1 MKDFK
6 IGSLEQRLLKKMVS
20 SWIPCHKSLLILLIP
35 LFLSSFIHLFNPIGF
50 PWIHEDEGHY
60 MRRAMHVLQGLGA
73 QETTLDFDHPYDH
86 PYFGQLFLASI
97 LNVIG
102 YPHTLNLSSSD
113 SRESVGIFYL
123 APRILMGL
131 LAIVDTF
138 LVYKIAE
145 RKYNI
150 NVALIAS
157 ILFAVMPLT
166 WLLRGIFLDNI
177 LLPFLLLSILCG
189 LYGKDIIKEQL
200 YSNKGRH
207 LQHSNRKMIL
217 VMLSGIF
224 MGLAIF
230 TKIPACMMIP
240 LVALIIY
247 RHNNKNTRHLEI
259 WFIPVVTIASIW
271 PLYNIWS
278 GQFDD
283 WLEGVVWQ
291 TIERPE
297 KPLLN
302 SLIAMMNIDPVLII
316 LGIAGLVY
324 AALLET
330 SNRNYFITLWI
341 IPYLIFLYFIGWVS
355 YFHWIIL
362 VPGLA
367 ISAAILIEGLLGKM
381 IVRGRKRIGL
391 ISYNTTIIV
400 SVIGIFGLLS
410 CTMLVRI
417 DATSSYF
424 ELYSFIVQQLTENDQ
439 DKESF
444 DGKPGTTII
453 GHRWTWAFTWI
464 PRYIFHD
471 RISFVHF
478 NSSERPETERFLLIV
493 DNYVKRHLS
502 DKNSESIKMVQALY
516 NDSHAIKTFEDKT
529 IIPYSKDIY
538 PFTSMSENRGIGR
551 YSPVEIRTN
560 TK

>member
-1 MKDFK
+1 MAP
-6 IGSLEQRLLKKMVS
+6 SCS
-20 SWIPCHKSLLILLIP
+20 KSVLILFIP
-35 LFLSSFIHLFNPIGF
+35 LFLSSFTHLFNPLGF

-60 MRRAMHVLQGLGA
+60 MRRAMQVLQGLGA
-73 QETTLDFDHPYDH
+73 QETASDFDHPHDH
-86 PYFGQLFLASI
+86 PYFGQLFLGSVFNI
-97 LNVIG
+97 IG
-102 YPHTLNLSSSD
+102 YPQTFNSSLFSD

-131 LAIVDTF
+131 LAIIDTF

-145 RKYNI
+145 RRYGI

-157 ILFAVMPLT
+157 VLFAVMPLT

-189 LYGKDIIKEQL
+189 LGKDTTKKKL
-200 YSNKGRH
+200 YSNNDH
-207 LQHSNRKMIL
+207 YLQQSNRDHIML
-217 VMLSGIF
+217 VIISGMF

-230 TKIPACMMIP
+230 TKTPACMMVP
-240 LVALIIY
+240 VVALIIY
-247 RHNNKNTRHLEI
+247 RNSKNTKHLAI
-259 WFIPVVTIASIW
+259 WFIPVVAIASIW

-278 GQFDD
+278 GQFDA
-283 WLEGVVWQ
+283 WLDGLVWQ
-291 TIERPE
+291 TAERAE

-302 SLIAMMNIDPVLII
+302 SLVAMMNIDPVLVT

-324 AALLET
+324 AVLLEIG
-330 SNRNYFITLWI
+330 NRNYFITLWV
-341 IPYLIFLYFIGWVS
+341 IPYLIFLYLIGWVS

-362 VPGLA
+362 IPALT
-367 ISAAILIEGLLGKM
+367 ISGALLIKGVLGKTV
-381 IVRGRKRIGL
+381 VRDQKRVGL
-391 ISYNTTIIV
+391 ISYNTTVIV
-400 SVIGIFGLLS
+400 SVIGIFGLIS
-410 CTMLVRI
+410 TTMLIRT

-424 ELYSFIVQQLTENDQ
+424 ELYSFIIQQLTENDQ
-439 DKESF
+439 SKESF
-444 DGKPGTTII
+444 DGKDETTIV

-464 PRYIFHD
+464 PRYIFDD

-478 NSSERPETERFLLIV
+478 NSSEQVRTERFLFIV

-502 DKNSESIKMVQALY
+502 DENLEDITMVQTLY
-516 NDSHAIKTFEDKT
+516 NNSHAIKTFKDKT
-529 IIPYSKDIY
+529 VIPYDKDTY
-538 PFTSMSENRGIGR
+538 PYTSMSENRGIGR

>member
-1 MKDFK
+1 MA
-6 IGSLEQRLLKKMVS
+6 S
-20 SWIPCHKSLLILLIP
+20 SWISCHKSMLILFVP
-35 LFLSSFIHLFNPIGF
+35 LFLSSFTHLFNPLGF

-73 QETTLDFDHPYDH
+73 QETASDFDHPYDH
-86 PYFGQLFLASI
+86 PYFGQLFLASV
-97 LNVIG
+97 LNMIG
-102 YPHTLNLSSSD
+102 YPQTLNSLLSSD
-113 SRESVGIFYL
+113 NQESVGIFYL

-145 RKYNI
+145 RKYDINI
-150 NVALIAS
+150 ALIAS
-157 ILFAVMPLT
+157 VLFAVMPLT
-166 WLLRGIFLDNI
+166 WLLRSIFLDNI

-189 LYGKDIIKEQL
+189 LYGKDTIKEKL
-200 YSNKGRH
+200 YSNKGH
-207 LQHSNRKMIL
+207 YLQCSNRKAIL

-230 TKIPACMMIP
+230 TKIPAYMMIP
-240 LVALIIY
+240 LVAFIIY
-247 RHNNKNTRHLEI
+247 HHNKNTRYLAI
-259 WFIPVVTIASIW
+259 WFIPVIAIASIW

-291 TIERPE
+291 TAERHE
-297 KPLLN
+297 KPLLS
-302 SLIAMMNIDPVLII
+302 SLIATMNIDPVLIT

-324 AALLET
+324 AAVLEI

-341 IPYLIFLYFIGWVS
+341 IPYLIFLYLIGWVS

-367 ISAAILIEGLLGKM
+367 ISAAILIKDVLGKV
-381 IVRGRKRIGL
+381 IVRDHKRIGL
-391 ISYNTTIIV
+391 ISFNTAIIV
-400 SVIGIFGLLS
+400 SIIGIFGLFS
-410 CTMLVRI
+410 STMLIRT

-424 ELYSFIVQQLTENDQ
+424 ELYSFIVRQLTENDQ
-439 DKESF
+439 GKESF
-444 DGKPGTTII
+444 DGKDETTIV

-464 PRYIFHD
+464 PRYIFDD

-478 NSSERPETERFLLIV
+478 NSSEPVGTEKFLLIV
-493 DNYVKRHLS
+493 DNWVKRHLP
-502 DKNSESIKMVQALY
+502 DENSEGIKMVQTLY
-516 NDSHAIKTFEDKT
+516 NNSHAIKTFKDKT
-529 IIPYSKDIY
+529 IIPYGKDTY
-538 PFTSMSENRGIGR
+538 PYTSMSENRGIGR